1 MCAARPADPKGCHML
16 NRLQA
21 MFTRRKKQP
30 DSVLSWQLTRAA
42 LDRAVSVRP
51 AAQRMGMAELDILSR
66 SELTNDLDKSIAA
79 DAVELL
85 KRERK

>member
-1 MCAARPADPKGCHML
+1 ML